1 MVALVNATKGRS
13 AVHPNAARKITHI
26 ATVACAVVLGGCE
39 TYERQPLEGQKL
51 GTSVAARAPSAD
63 AVRTA
68 LKELAAFPLKL
79 QTPLAPASN
88 QLDADGV
95 WAVSIA
101 YSAEAHEAV
110 REVDAALARKRT
122 ARVVPRPMLM
132 GDATGLKRDDV
143 MSEVNLTFDLLSL
156 LRVGRKAGEIEVA
169 DAAVVERLGNLE
181 HTVWTQRFE
190 IRRDLAEIAY
200 DRARSA
206 CYESAAVDLDEKFAK
221 RAEGLR
227 QKGWLPADAWG
238 SFESRRAATRVG
250 LQRARVDLSAAEI
263 ALKQR
268 MGLPPSAEV
277 SFVTSSAPVELAAS
291 ADNPGELLGVRPDL
305 RHYAFV
311 YAVREAELRT
321 EVLKQYPSVQIGP
334 RAIFQSGSWMPGGV
348 VQLDVPLWNVQEGP
362 IAEARALRELA
373 RQGLE
378 DGLARALGELASARA
393 RCDEA
398 RARIE
403 HLESDVIPGADR
415 GARGMQV
422 RWLAGR
428 ESLELA
434 LNSWQMALDAR
445 LALAEAERDLA
456 RAEADL
462 AQAAGVQP

>member
-1 MVALVNATKGRS
+1 MDSTASRKLSQLAALACVAT
-13 AVHPNAARKITHI
+13 I
-26 ATVACAVVLGGCE
+26 CGCE
-39 TYERQPLEGQKL
+39 SSERQPIQGEKL
-51 GTSVAARAPSAD
+51 STNVTARAASGE

-68 LKELAAFPLKL
+68 LKELATFPLKL
-79 QTPLAPASN
+79 QTPAAPQGN
-88 QLDADGV
+88 QLDADGA

-110 REVDAALARKRT
+110 RDVDAALARTRT

-132 GDATGLKRDDV
+132 SDATGLKRDDV
-143 MSEVNLTFDLLSL
+143 MSELNLTFDLLSL
-156 LRVGRKAGEIEVA
+156 LGVGRKSGEIEVA
-169 DAAVVERLGNLE
+169 DAAVVERVGNLE

-190 IRRDLAEIAY
+190 IRRELAEIAY
-200 DRARSA
+200 DRARVSV
-206 CYESAAVDLDEKFAK
+206 YETAGVELDERFAK

-227 QKGWLPADAWG
+227 EKGWLPADAWG
-238 SFESRRAATRVG
+238 SFESRRAVIGVG
-250 LQRARVDLSAAEI
+250 LQRARVDLRAAEI
-263 ALKQR
+263 TLKQR
-268 MGLPPSAEV
+268 IGLTPTAEV
-277 SFVTSSAPVELAAS
+277 AFVTSSAPVELATNAEH
-291 ADNPGELLGVRPDL
+291 PGELLGVRPDL
-305 RHYAFV
+305 RHNAFV

-362 IAEARALRELA
+362 IAQARALRELA

-393 RCDEA
+393 RGDEA
-398 RARIE
+398 RSRIE
-403 HLESDVIPGADR
+403 HLKSDVIPGADR
-415 GARGMQV
+415 GARGMHA
-422 RWLAGR
+422 RWLARR